1 MKVKEYAQKHNIS
14 EETVRRYIRTGKLKA
29 VLEGREYRIV
39 EMGTVAKESDRSTTT
54 NYDTDTTT
62 YNTNLLRPVVELK
75 DEQIKQMQSQIDD
88 YREQISELHQLLAV
102 AQKNVDHLTEQ
113 NQLLLED
120 LRPKRR
126 WWNRLFA
133 WNGA

>member
-39 EMGTVAKESDRSTTT
+39 EDAT

-62 YNTNLLRPVVELK
+62 YNTDLLQQVDKLK
-75 DEQIKQMQSQIDD
+75 DEQMKQMQSQIDD

-102 AQKNVDHLTEQ
+102 AQKNVDSLATQ

-126 WWNRLFA
+126 WYHRLFA
-133 WNGA
+133 WNGG